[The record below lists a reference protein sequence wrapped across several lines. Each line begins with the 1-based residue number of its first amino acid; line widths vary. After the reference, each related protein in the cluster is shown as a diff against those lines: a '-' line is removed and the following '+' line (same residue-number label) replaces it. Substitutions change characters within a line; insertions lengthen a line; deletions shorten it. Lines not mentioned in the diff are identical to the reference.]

1 MNLSSREEELMQYI
15 WTKDQ
20 IYLKEILD
28 CYPDPKPAITTL
40 ATLLKR
46 LQNKGAIGY
55 HQVGKSR
62 LYFAKIPREKY
73 SVFYIKGMINA
84 LFQGSSSRFASFFA
98 HNTNLSKDEL
108 IKLRS
113 IIDDKL
119 NETQ

>member
-1 MNLSSREEELMQYI
+1 MKLSSKEQELMQYI
-15 WTKDQ
+15 WEKDE
-20 IYLKEILD
+20 IYLKEILTL
-28 CYPDPKPAITTL
+28 YPEPKPAMTTL

-46 LQNKGAIGY
+46 LQVKGAIGY
-55 HQVGKSR
+55 KQKGKSR

-73 SVFYIKGMINA
+73 SSFFLKGMINS

-98 HNTNLSKDEL
+98 KNTELSKEEL

-119 NETQ
+119 KDSQ